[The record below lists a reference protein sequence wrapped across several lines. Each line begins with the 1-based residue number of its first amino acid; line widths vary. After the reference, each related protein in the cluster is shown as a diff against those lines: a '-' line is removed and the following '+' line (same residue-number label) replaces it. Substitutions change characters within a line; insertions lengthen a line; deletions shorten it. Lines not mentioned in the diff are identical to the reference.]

1 MSTRQAVWGG
11 WVALTEWPGIT
22 SASALTSG
30 VALSASLAAG
40 ARAWSLAQLSIE
52 RGAGGLFGRALFL
65 ALAGF
70 GFAALFAELGRACAL
85 VAYAGPGRRARR
97 NPVWRGLAC
106 TPAIVTL
113 RALELLLY
121 GMLLVGVGLALTKI
135 VGISTVRGAFAGA
148 LVTAPALA
156 LSLFVF
162 AATRVAIVLAAR
174 GARAAPSLVRGC
186 DLTLRR
192 FPSLI
197 RLALALAVA
206 TSPFTLGALVLT
218 IAAHHTSP
226 NAAIALAL
234 CRAVSLA
241 LAALWCYAALS
252 ALAGSDP
259 RLAGG

>member
-1 MSTRQAVWGG
+1 MSPRQAVWGG

-52 RGAGGLFGRALFL
+52 RGAGGLFGRALS
-65 ALAGF
+65 
-70 GFAALFAELGRACAL
+70 CAL
-85 VAYAGPGRRARR
+85 VAYAGPGRRAGR
-97 NPVWRGLAC
+97 NPVWGGLAC

-121 GMLLVGVGLALTKI
+121 SMLLVGVGLALTKI
-135 VGISTVRGAFAGA
+135 VGVSTVRGAFAGA
-148 LVTAPALA
+148 LIIAPALA
-156 LSLFVF
+156 LSLFIF